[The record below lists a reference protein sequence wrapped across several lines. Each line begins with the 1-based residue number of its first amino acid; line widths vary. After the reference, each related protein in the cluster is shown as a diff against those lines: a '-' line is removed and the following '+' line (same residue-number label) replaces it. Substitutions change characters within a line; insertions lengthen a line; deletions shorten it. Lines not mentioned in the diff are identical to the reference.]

1 MIKSVYYVNNYYYS
15 KREHFV
21 CLAVDTFRK
30 DSGAEVV
37 SEGINSQAPIEVQN
51 MIMSLY
57 VSCLNF

>member
-1 MIKSVYYVNNYYYS
+1 MLIITIIQSANILCVW
-15 KREHFV
+15 
-21 CLAVDTFRK
+21 LLIGTFRK

-37 SEGINSQAPIEVQN
+37 SAEGINSQAPTEVQN